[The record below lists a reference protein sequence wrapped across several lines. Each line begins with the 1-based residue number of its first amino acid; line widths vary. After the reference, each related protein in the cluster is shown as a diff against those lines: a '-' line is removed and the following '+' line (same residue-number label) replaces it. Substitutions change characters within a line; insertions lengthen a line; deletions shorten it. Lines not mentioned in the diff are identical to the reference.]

1 MEMATGILIIE
12 NYKKNSLSI
21 TTKQV
26 LLSNYF
32 YLNLSSDHLSTIPG
46 EALAAGV

>member
-1 MEMATGILIIE
+1 MEMAIEILIVR

-21 TTKQV
+21 ATKRV

-32 YLNLSSDHLSTIPG
+32 YLNLSSDHRSTIPG
-46 EALAAGV
+46 EALATGV